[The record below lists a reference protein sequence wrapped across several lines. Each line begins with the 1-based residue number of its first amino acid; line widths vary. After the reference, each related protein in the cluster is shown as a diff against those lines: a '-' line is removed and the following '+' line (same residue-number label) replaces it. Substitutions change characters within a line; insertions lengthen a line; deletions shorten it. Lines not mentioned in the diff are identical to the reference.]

1 MKTTEQE
8 LKTLKEKLPKGICP
22 KCGNDLDFIEEYLLI
37 KCPKC
42 GYQIPKREMD
52 AIINKK

>member
-1 MKTTEQE
+1 MKTTELE
-8 LKTLKEKLPKGICP
+8 LKTLKEKLSKGICP

-52 AIINKK
+52 AIIKN